1 MLKNREKS
9 FLFKCTTEML
19 PIRVTEYR
27 RLGQPWSGV
36 SVTSRFCAAIQQRWI
51 CSLCL
56 VAKQPATRFHYIY
69 SAVLLLPRADH
80 VLFSVTFRFPFLFLV
95 GPFLRSTTIQDH
107 RTNDMIKEF
116 FHLFDAVFFFL
127 IQDFLKKC
135 LKYSKRL
142 RMLTLISLTI
152 FSRTKNVS

>member
-9 FLFKCTTEML
+9 FLFKCTTEMR

-69 SAVLLLPRADH
+69 SAVLLLPRAAH

-107 RTNDMIKEF
+107 RTIWSKSSFISLMQ
-116 FHLFDAVFFFL
+116 FFF
-127 IQDFLKKC
+127 KC

-152 FSRTKNVS
+152 FSRTKNVSW